1 MKSININ
8 ISGRIPNYM
17 FGILLPEYY
26 EECQPAVSYAS
37 EDIETV
43 EDLLR
48 LLYETVLEGGWDDGV
63 DKFKKNMDMGKF
75 KENCPLLFQFFER
88 AEEGGIGHYQFY
100 ETVFDMAWN
109 DEVNLIEDDAFI
121 TITVDDQEEVAKQKL
136 ADFLGETQWV
146 EEEEDPKTAAIVK
159 AFWAKHQ
166 ADFTLH
172 EDTEF
177 NAHKSKN
184 GVLQLH
190 EWIGP
195 KDLSAYK
202 VINRNVTFEHDNIV
216 DFDFY
221 INAEEFDLSKLA
233 FLGFSNV
240 ADFHNSAPEY
250 VGSFV
255 AYDNELIHPDQNI
268 HRDKGFTLNYE
279 PAFKSCNFLI
289 EG

>member
-1 MKSININ
+1 MKEININ

-17 FGILLPEYY
+17 FGIVLPEYY
-26 EECQPAVSYAS
+26 DECEKALPYAS
-37 EDIETV
+37 DDIQTIEDM
-43 EDLLR
+43 LK
-48 LLYETVLEGGWDDGV
+48 LLYATVLVGADDGIEQ
-63 DKFKKNMDMGKF
+63 FKTNMDMDEF
-75 KENCPLLFQFFER
+75 KANCPLLFEFFKE
-88 AEEGGIGHYQFY
+88 AEEGSIGYLQFY
-100 ETVFDMAWN
+100 ETVFDMPWR

-121 TITVDDQEEVAKQKL
+121 TITVDDKEVVAKQKL

-146 EEEEDPKTAAIVK
+146 DEEQDPKTAAIVK

-166 ADFTLH
+166 ADYNLH

-190 EWIGP
+190 EWIEP
-195 KDLSAYK
+195 KGLSAYK
-202 VINRNVTFEHDNIV
+202 VRERNVTFEHDNIV

-221 INAEEFDLSKLA
+221 VEAEEFDLSKLA

-240 ADFHNSAPEY
+240 PDFHNSAPEY
-250 VGSFV
+250 VGSFL
-255 AYDNELIHPDQNI
+255 AYDNELIRPDQNI
-268 HRDKGFTLNYE
+268 HGDKGFTLEYE
-279 PAFKSCNFLI
+279 PSWKSCSFLI

>member
-26 EECQPAVSYAS
+26 QECQPAVSYAS
-37 EDIETV
+37 EDIETI

-48 LLYETVLEGGWDDGV
+48 LLYGTVLEGASSGV
-63 DKFKKNMDMGKF
+63 DEFKENMDMEQF
-75 KENCPLLFQFFER
+75 RENCPLLFQFFEQ

-100 ETVFDMAWN
+100 ETVFDMAWH

-121 TITVDDQEEVAKQKL
+121 TITVDDQEVVAKQKL
-136 ADFLGETQWV
+136 ADFLGKTQWV
-146 EEEEDPKTAAIVK
+146 DEEEDPKTAAIVK
-159 AFWAKHQ
+159 AFWEKHQ
-166 ADFTLH
+166 ADFSLH

-177 NAHKSKN
+177 NTYKSKN

-195 KDLSAYK
+195 KGLSGYK
-202 VINRNVTFEHDNIV
+202 VRERNVTFEHDNIV

-221 INAEEFDLSKLA
+221 VQAEEFNLSKLA

-255 AYDNELIHPDQNI
+255 AYDNELIRPEQNI
-268 HRDKGFTLNYE
+268 HRDKGFTLEYE
-279 PAFKSCNFLI
+279 PSRKSCDFLI